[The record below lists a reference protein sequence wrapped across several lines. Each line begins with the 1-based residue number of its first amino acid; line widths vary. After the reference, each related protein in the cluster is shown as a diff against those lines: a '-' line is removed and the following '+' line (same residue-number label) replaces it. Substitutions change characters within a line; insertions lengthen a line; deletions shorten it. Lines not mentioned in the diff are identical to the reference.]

1 MVRELIEMIM
11 KERGCSVYM
20 ALLIFC
26 DIRDKLREES
36 V

>member
-1 MVRELIEMIM
+1 MVREMVEMIM

-26 DIRDKLREES
+26 DIRDKLRGEI